1 MLYKL
6 EFDKLLCEKEQI
18 QYKVIS
24 EDKNEDVGL
33 FIIQIAVNDSVLFK
47 NAKIKI
53 IEKNGEFND

>member
-53 IEKNGEFND
+53 IEKIGEFND